1 MTDATPLVETRAAIQ
16 RLKKENKEL
25 DLHIGILV
33 SIFLVQH
40 VQMMSVYPYVTE
52 SVFNFHSLSNV
63 LQMKGL

>member
-33 SIFLVQH
+33 CIFILQH
-40 VQMMSVYPYVTE
+40 VQMMSVHP
-52 SVFNFHSLSNV
+52 SVILHLS
-63 LQMKGL
+63 